1 MNTELSYG
9 ETGLQENVSSSNP
22 WDTLKDVKMRREM
35 PAVLV
40 FAPILVQV
48 IGVIMAKSF

>member
-1 MNTELSYG
+1 MNMELSYG

-35 PAVLV
+35 PVVLV

-48 IGVIMAKSF
+48 VGMMMAESF